1 MPAPRARERA
11 PAAPLLRSTLFWDF
25 QRYKVRMLQCYHCA
39 FQCLY
44 HRKHNIIKVAVINEP
59 IKVLPMCVA

>member
-1 MPAPRARERA
+1 MCRYYKQHYQDMAKRVCLNCNVAFV
-11 PAAPLLRSTLFWDF
+11 TLFWDF

-44 HRKHNIIKVAVINEP
+44 HRKHNIIKVAVI
-59 IKVLPMCVA
+59 